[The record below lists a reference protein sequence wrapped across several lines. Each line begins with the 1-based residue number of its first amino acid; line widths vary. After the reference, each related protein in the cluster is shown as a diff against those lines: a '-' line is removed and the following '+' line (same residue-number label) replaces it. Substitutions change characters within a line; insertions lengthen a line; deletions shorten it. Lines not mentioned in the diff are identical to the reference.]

1 MFALAVLDVATVL
14 EAAVGF
20 LSSPRASSCT
30 VQMQRD
36 PGNRFTFFE
45 LALLSKGTKKGQICP
60 ASWVTAAVH
69 LPQSYMGT
77 LDTAVPW
84 PVAACGG
91 QCRE

>member
-1 MFALAVLDVATVL
+1 MFALAVPDVATVL

-69 LPQSYMGT
+69 LPQSYTGT

-84 PVAACGG
+84 PMAACGG